1 MANIKKVTLAEAKK
15 IQEQVQEKKNE
26 TPPSQEEISRS

>member
-15 IQEQVQEKKNE
+15 IQEQVQEKKTE